1 LQAFGGSSVAPRVQ
15 ALLADPLPGPSRAR
29 VTLAAIAF
37 GVVAALL
44 AEPLHHVTEHG
55 LERLLALL

>member
-1 LQAFGGSSVAPRVQ
+1 
-15 ALLADPLPGPSRAR
+15 